1 MTTLQAPPAARPV
14 PKSATYEIGR
24 RVAALRA
31 GGKTV
36 LDLATGEPSFD
47 TPARIVEAA
56 MEALQDGYTRYTP
69 SAGLP
74 EAREAAAETLSRHH
88 GVEVPSSRVYVV
100 PSAKYGVYASLAAI
114 VRPGDEVIVVGPH
127 WVSYEPMITL
137 LGAAVRRVL
146 PDAATGYRFDSTELV
161 AAMNDRTRAI
171 LLNTP
176 GNPTGRVLDEGEITA
191 VAEACRQSS
200 CWVVSDEIYAQIRFD
215 GAEHRAPAAHP
226 ELADRTFTVGG
237 LSKSHA
243 MPGWRIGYVA
253 APESAQEA
261 LDGFIQNSVGCAPAF
276 VQRAS
281 VVALS
286 DSGVQDEIGAMVNEY
301 ARRRD
306 ELCSALETVPGFQQS
321 VPEGALYVWADVSG
335 TGLTGA
341 KVAESLLD
349 AAGIAVVPGEAF
361 GPEYVNHIRLTYAS
375 SDAVVSAACRALAT
389 WRPH

>member
-200 CWVVSDEIYAQIRFD
+200 CWV
-215 GAEHRAPAAHP
+215 
-226 ELADRTFTVGG
+226 RTAWVVR
-237 LSKSHA
+237 LRSS
-243 MPGWRIGYVA
+243 
-253 APESAQEA
+253 
-261 LDGFIQNSVGCAPAF
+261 SV
-276 VQRAS
+276 
-281 VVALS
+281 
-286 DSGVQDEIGAMVNEY
+286 
-301 ARRRD
+301 RR
-306 ELCSALETVPGFQQS
+306 
-321 VPEGALYVWADVSG
+321 
-335 TGLTGA
+335 
-341 KVAESLLD
+341 
-349 AAGIAVVPGEAF
+349 
-361 GPEYVNHIRLTYAS
+361 
-375 SDAVVSAACRALAT
+375 
-389 WRPH
+389 